1 MRNGVRKR
9 RKHQSCV
16 RVMVCI
22 LLVLWSFFGVIG
34 LFAVAQRVFGMDC
47 KSEVE
52 ADVRESQ
59 EQRTVPEIIG
69 SFEETAGSTKENPKC
84 ELTEEEQAEC
94 KEIYENHP
102 ELLVL
107 VNKEHE
113 LDESYD
119 PMLRTIC
126 NGRLEASD
134 RMYQDLTKMLH
145 AAGDAGYEYWIA
157 SAYRSRQRQQE
168 LVDEDVET
176 LMKKGWSY
184 EEALQQTLRET
195 MPAGYSEHETG
206 LALDILCSG
215 NMGMDESQAN
225 EPANQW
231 LVEHCSEYGF
241 ILRYPKDKETVTGIA
256 YEPWH
261 FRYVG
266 RDAAVFI
273 MEHHLTL
280 EEFLNIYRDYA
291 VPS

>member
-1 MRNGVRKR
+1 MRKK
-9 RKHQSCV
+9 RKHQKGV
-16 RVMVCI
+16 RAMVGI
-22 LLVLWSFFGVIG
+22 LLVLWTVFGVIG
-34 LFAVAQRVFGMDC
+34 LFTVAQRVFGMED

-52 ADVRESQ
+52 ADTRESQ

-69 SFEETAGSTKENPKC
+69 SFEETAGSTEENPKL

-119 PMLRTIC
+119 PKLRTIC

-168 LVDEDVET
+168 LIDEDVET
-176 LMKKGWSY
+176 LMEKGWSY
-184 EEALQQTLRET
+184 EDALEQTLRET

-215 NMGMDESQAN
+215 NMNMDDSQAN
-225 EPANQW
+225 EPGNQW

-241 ILRYPKDKETVTGIA
+241 ILRYPKDKETVTGID

-273 MEHHLTL
+273 MEHNLTL
-280 EEFLNIYRDYA
+280 EDFLNTYRNDTL
-291 VPS
+291 PS

>member
-1 MRNGVRKR
+1 MRKK
-9 RKHQSCV
+9 RKHQKGV
-16 RVMVCI
+16 RAMVGI
-22 LLVLWSFFGVIG
+22 LLVLWTVFGVIG
-34 LFAVAQRVFGMDC
+34 LFTVAQRVFGMED

-52 ADVRESQ
+52 ADTRESQ

-69 SFEETAGSTKENPKC
+69 SFEETAGSTEENPKL

-119 PMLRTIC
+119 PKLRTIC

-168 LVDEDVET
+168 LIDEDVET
-176 LMKKGWSY
+176 LMEKGWSY
-184 EEALQQTLRET
+184 EDALEQTLRET

-215 NMGMDESQAN
+215 NMNMDDSQAN
-225 EPANQW
+225 EPGNQW

-241 ILRYPKDKETVTGIA
+241 ILRYPKDKETVTGID

-273 MEHHLTL
+273 MEHNLTL
-280 EEFLNIYRDYA
+280 EDFLNIYRNDTL
-291 VPS
+291 PS